1 MARIFNLVLL
11 TVMLIGAVITYDMKH
26 KAEKAADRVAR
37 LESEVAREREA
48 IQLLRAELST
58 LVQPARL
65 QAIVDRYADHFKLA
79 PFTPAQY
86 AGIDEIPMKSVSM
99 PDEEAIADIIG
110 ADKSAIR

>member
-11 TVMLIGAVITYDMKH
+11 TVMLIGAIITYDMKH

-48 IQLLRAELST
+48 IQLLRAELSM

-65 QAIVDRYADHFKLA
+65 QAVVDRHADYFRLA
-79 PFTPAQY
+79 PFSPAQY
-86 AGIDEIPMKSVSM
+86 ATIDEIPMKAVGATA
-99 PDEEAIADIIG
+99 EEAIADIIG

>member
-11 TVMLIGAVITYDMKH
+11 TVMLIGAIVTYDMKH

-37 LESEVAREREA
+37 LENEVAREKEA
-48 IQLLRAELST
+48 IQLLRAELSM

-65 QAIVDRYADHFKLA
+65 QAVVDRYADHFKLA
-79 PFTPAQY
+79 PFSAAQY
-86 AGIDEIPMKSVSM
+86 ATIDEIPMKSVGAT
-99 PDEEAIADIIG
+99 DEKAIADIIG